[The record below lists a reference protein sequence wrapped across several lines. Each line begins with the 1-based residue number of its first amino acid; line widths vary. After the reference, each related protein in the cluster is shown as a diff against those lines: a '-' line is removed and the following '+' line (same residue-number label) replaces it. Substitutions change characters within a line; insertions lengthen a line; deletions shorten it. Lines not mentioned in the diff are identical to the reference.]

1 MIYSIWLVNQ
11 WKCAMLGKP
20 KQHEFF
26 QLGST
31 ARLPRLPGRAT
42 RISFQDVPGFCVI
55 NSTNI
60 GIDPKQ
66 GQQETKGKKLALA
79 CINMRKNC
87 THIDFLSQCTCKQRC
102 KAVTYQRAVHSSL
115 VAVAVRKLFKS
126 LRYTNIVGWRN
137 PHHFNNSISRSTNLN
152 LHTAGGGFD
161 WISFSAI
168 LEVPFQPLWEASFGA
183 THSVSHSWNI
193 PESLKQNENWLGP
206 VLGHRC
212 YCTLKQ
218 LVRVTKSHDDQSWC
232 QILEISHTKP
242 PRKSQLVS

>member
-1 MIYSIWLVNQ
+1 MCHARKAQATWVFSAWEHCPAAKAARAGYQNFVPGCSRLLCHQLYQHRHRPQTGSARN
-11 WKCAMLGKP
+11 KRKKTCTGMH
-20 KQHEFF
+20 QHEKK
-26 QLGST
+26 T
-31 ARLPRLPGRAT
+31 ART
-42 RISFQDVPGFCVI
+42 
-55 NSTNI
+55 STS
-60 GIDPKQ
+60 
-66 GQQETKGKKLALA
+66 
-79 CINMRKNC
+79 C
-87 THIDFLSQCTCKQRC
+87 LSVHANKDA
-102 KAVTYQRAVHSSL
+102 KTYQRAVHSSL

-126 LRYTNIVGWRN
+126 LRYTNIGGWRN

-232 QILEISHTKP
+232 QILEISHTRP
-242 PRKSQLVS
+242 PI